1 MTRDD
6 IMKAEVHRAVRDY
19 LDQLI
24 HERSG
29 KGKGMALTNNDLFVA
44 AKKAGQKSK
53 WYCTMKRVPW

>member
-53 WYCTMKRVPW
+53 